1 MALLDWITPGDSL
14 RLRGEGIEIRPPR
27 PSDFPE
33 WSELRRASRD
43 FLQPWE
49 PTWPEDDLT
58 RAAWRRRLASYAR
71 DIDLG
76 VAYPF
81 LVFRLADGAL
91 TGGITLSNIRRGVA
105 QMGTVGYWCG
115 VSHTRQGHTLAA
127 VRTVVGFAFRTLAL
141 QLLHKAG
148 FDSPEEAWEAHRDEL
163 PSESCFVIDA
173 VERPVPE
180 PPSGDPLLTA
190 LVLGRCSGSLFS
202 PNRPIIWSERR
213 LARSIRLVR
222 CQPDTFLD
230 DDLT

>member
-1 MALLDWITPGDSL
+1 MALLDWITPGDGL
-14 RLRGEGIEIRPPR
+14 RLQGEGIEIRPPR

-76 VAYPF
+76 SAYPF
-81 LVFRLADGAL
+81 LVFRKSDGAL

-115 VSHTRQGHTLAA
+115 AAFTRQGLTLAA
-127 VRTVVGFAFRTLAL
+127 VRTLSAFAFRTLAL
-141 QLLHKAG
+141 HRLEAACLPENTPSRRLLGHAG
-148 FDSPEEAWEAHRDEL
+148 FAEEGLAQAYLKINGEWRDHVL
-163 PSESCFVIDA
+163 FGLVA
-173 VERPVPE
+173 
-180 PPSGDPLLTA
+180 PPQHGEGQK
-190 LVLGRCSGSLFS
+190 GRL
-202 PNRPIIWSERR
+202 
-213 LARSIRLVR
+213 SI
-222 CQPDTFLD
+222 
-230 DDLT
+230 